1 MDLQIYGKNI
11 EITDTI
17 KKYTMEKTG
26 KLARFLPVID
36 ESKIEITKEGTR
48 SPQNRFSVQI
58 TIGTR
63 GNLLRSE
70 EKAPS
75 INLAIDAAVNSLTR
89 QISRF
94 KGKFSKKGKT
104 GVSATKN
111 ISSRVIAGTGK
122 KKPSHVVRTKRFAV
136 KSMSIENAAEQME
149 MLSHDFFLFLNED
162 SGVINLIYRR
172 KDGNYGV
179 IEPEVDTE

>member
-1 MDLQIYGKNI
+1 MDLQFYGKNV

-36 ESKIEITKEGTR
+36 ESKIEISKEGTR

-58 TIGTR
+58 TIGAR
-63 GNLLRSE
+63 GTLLRSE

-104 GVSATKN
+104 SVSANKN
-111 ISSRVIAGTGK
+111 TASSTVTVTGR
-122 KKPSHVVRTKRFAV
+122 KKPAHVVRTKRFVV
-136 KSMSIENAAEQME
+136 KSMTVDEAAEQME

-162 SGVINLIYRR
+162 DGAMNLIYRR
-172 KDGNYGV
+172 RDGNYGV
-179 IEPEVDTE
+179 IVPEVGKE